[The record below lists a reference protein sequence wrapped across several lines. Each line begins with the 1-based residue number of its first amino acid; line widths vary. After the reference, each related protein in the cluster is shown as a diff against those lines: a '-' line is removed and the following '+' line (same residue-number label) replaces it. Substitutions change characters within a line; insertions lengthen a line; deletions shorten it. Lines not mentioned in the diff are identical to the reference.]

1 MRAQVL
7 TYFYY
12 LNDLGAFADDRFVVE
27 CDAGVSNRLDISEH
41 GVTIL
46 LVFHP
51 AACDEPISLTLHL
64 TPAGC
69 RVGSTAFAP
78 SIEDC
83 A

>member
-1 MRAQVL
+1 ML
-7 TYFYY
+7 TYLHC
-12 LNDLGAFADDRFVVE
+12 LNDLGALADERFVVE
-27 CDAGVSNRLDISEH
+27 CDAGVSHRSDGEEH

-51 AACDEPISLTLHL
+51 AGSDERISLTLHL
-64 TPAGC
+64 TAAGC
-69 RVGSTAFAP
+69 RVGSTAFGP